1 MKPETIER
9 LLALNERFYERS
21 AAAFSGTRSA
31 PWPGWDR
38 LLSRFPAPISV
49 LDLGCGNGRF
59 FAELSRRNLAADYLG
74 IDTSSALL
82 QLARAQH
89 PEARFIEAD
98 ALSPIEG
105 EFDLVV
111 AFGLLHH
118 LPSFENRRRLME
130 SLASHRHACVTFWRF
145 EDRPRF
151 QNRMLPWPYE
161 ERDAGD
167 HLLAFGEEGPRYCH
181 HASDEEI
188 RELIAATRMSEID
201 RYSADG
207 ETGDLNLYSVLGAER
222 RW

>member
-9 LLALNERFYERS
+9 LLALNAAFYQRS
-21 AAAFSGTRSA
+21 AAAFSETRSA

-38 LLSRFPAPISV
+38 LLGRFHAPISV

-59 FAELSRRNLAADYLG
+59 FAELTRRNLAGEYLG
-74 IDTSSALL
+74 IDNSAALL
-82 QLARAQH
+82 ELARNRH

-98 ALSPIEG
+98 VLSPIAG
-105 EFDLVV
+105 DFDLVV

-118 LPSFENRRRLME
+118 LPSFGNRRRLME
-130 SLASHRHACVTFWRF
+130 SLAAHRHACVTFWRF

-151 QNRMLPWPYE
+151 QKRMLPWPFE
-161 ERDAGD
+161 GREAGD

-188 RELIAATRMSEID
+188 LELIAATGMSEID
-201 RYSADG
+201 RYSDDG
-207 ETGDLNLYSVLGAER
+207 ETGDLNLYSVLAGR
-222 RW
+222 